1 VGTRR
6 IALSRPTYLRIAAVI
21 VAALLMSGA
30 ATQQRPLEAAGGG
43 SGGRAIAHKSGA
55 KTLGS
60 AANKKAPYVRA
71 SRIDHG
77 AGEPTLAIT
86 KKGNVFIT
94 TSDGCVT
101 SCTGS
106 EEMIDT
112 VRPGGRAVYKTS
124 DQGKTWKDVTP
135 NLGSV
140 GTHVLSMDP
149 YIYVDERTQRVFDI
163 DLTVACSIL
172 SFTDDEGAS
181 WITNPLACG
190 EPVNDH
196 QTLFSGP
203 PVSSPTVG
211 YENIVYYCFNHP
223 AFTKCTK
230 SLDGGLTFVPSAQV
244 TAPDC
249 SGLNGHGI
257 VDGKGTVYIPLGAMC
272 GRPTLA
278 ISKDE
283 GDTWK
288 TVTVS
293 SLGAADGDPSVAVDK
308 RGNLYYLFSS
318 TNRLPYLVVSKDGG
332 KHWSKPVMVG
342 APGLKAANLATID
355 VGDPGKVAIAYYGT
369 GAGSEADH
377 WSGYLGVGR
386 GVLGK
391 NPTFYSGTVNKVAQP
406 LKLGSCGPGRCG
418 RVLDFIDVEIAPNG
432 RAWGAYVDACA
443 ADCEAANQEDIHDNQ
458 AVVGSMVGGFRLR

>member
-1 VGTRR
+1 MRSRVVSAPRSTWARILLVGAV
-6 IALSRPTYLRIAAVI
+6 ALSLSA
-21 VAALLMSGA
+21 A
-30 ATQQRPLEAAGGG
+30 ATTQTPISAAGGG
-43 SGGRAIAHKSGA
+43 SGGRTTAHTANGKVLA
-55 KTLGS
+55 S
-60 AANKKAPYVRA
+60 AQKKAPMVET

-86 KKGNVFIT
+86 RKGEVLIT

-106 EEMIDT
+106 TEMIDT

-124 DQGKTWKDVTP
+124 NDGKKWQDVTP

-149 YIYVDERTQRVFDI
+149 YIYIDDATQRIFNI

-172 SFTDDEGAS
+172 SISDDQGAS

-196 QTLFSGP
+196 QTLFAGP
-203 PVSSPTVG
+203 PVSSPTIG

-230 SLDGGLTFVPSAQV
+230 SLNGGLTWAPTAQ
-244 TAPDC
+244 TTPPDC

-257 VDGKGTVYIPLGAMC
+257 VDAKGTVYIPLGAMC
-272 GRPTLA
+272 GRPMLA

-288 TVTVS
+288 TVQVADM
-293 SLGAADGDPSVAVDK
+293 GAADGDPSVAVDR
-308 RGNLYYLFSS
+308 RGNLYYLFSDS
-318 TNRLPYLVVSKDGG
+318 QSRLPYLVTSTDGG
-332 KHWSKPVMVG
+332 KKWSQPVMVG
-342 APGLKAANLATID
+342 APGLDAANLATLE
-355 VGDPGKVAIAYYGT
+355 VADPGNVAIAYYGT
-369 GAGSEADH
+369 GKDEPDGF
-377 WSGYLGVGR
+377 WSGYLAAVKGA
-386 GVLGK
+386 LGQR
-391 NPTFYSGTVNKVAQP
+391 PTIYTGTVNRPSQP
-406 LKLGSCGPGRCG
+406 LKMGECGPGRCG
-418 RVLDFIDVEIAPNG
+418 RVLDFIDVEIDPKG

-443 ADCEAANQEDIHDNQ
+443 SDCEKAKQEDINDNQ
-458 AVVGSMVGGFRLR
+458 AVVGHLSGGPRLR